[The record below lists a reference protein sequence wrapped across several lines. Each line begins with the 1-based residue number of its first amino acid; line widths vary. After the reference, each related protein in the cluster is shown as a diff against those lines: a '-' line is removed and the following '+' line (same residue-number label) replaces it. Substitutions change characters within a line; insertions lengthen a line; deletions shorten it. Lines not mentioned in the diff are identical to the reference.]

1 MKKKI
6 IILAAAV
13 SLLGSCS
20 NLKKDYES
28 TADEM
33 KIYKEISAEYSI
45 NNQWWEE
52 YQDSQ
57 LNYLVKLG
65 LDNNKDLAKA
75 AININKALYQANII
89 GSSLVPEFSGSVSG
103 SAGSNANKDI
113 KNGGNSEIQH
123 SGELSVSYEVDL
135 WRRLRDMQNAEEWE
149 YKATIEDYEKTKLT
163 LVNNIINAYF
173 SIMYLENYI
182 DISKNMIKNYFD
194 IEEITANKLKYG
206 TGDILDKKEAE
217 REVIRGRNTLITY
230 EKQKKEQESLLR
242 NLLNLKPDEEL
253 KIDYREIGT
262 VKNLGVDLDVPVSVI
277 ANRPDIKAYEY
288 RLKSTFKNAAASEKQ
303 LYPDLIISSS
313 LSSSSS
319 KFNNTLKAPMA
330 LGAVSINLPF
340 LNWNEIKWNI
350 KTDRAQYEEAKLN
363 FQQGITTALNE
374 LDYNYFL
381 YIKEQENYANISD
394 INRYDK
400 EIAANYENRYKNGK
414 AELKDWLSSL
424 NDEAS
429 SRLNVVGSKYE
440 LIKIENT
447 IYQSMGGK
455 VK

>member
-6 IILAAAV
+6 IILTVAAFFLV
-13 SLLGSCS
+13 SCS

-33 KIYKEISAEYSI
+33 KIYKDISAGYTI
-45 NNQWWEE
+45 NNRWWEG

-89 GSSLVPEFSGSVSG
+89 GSNLVPEFSSNV
-103 SAGSNANKDI
+103 GSNATKDI
-113 KNGGNSEIQH
+113 KDGGSSEIKH

-135 WRRLRDMQNAEEWE
+135 WHRLRDMQDAEEWE

-163 LVNNIINAYF
+163 LINNIINTYF
-173 SIMYLENYI
+173 SLMYLENYI
-182 DISKNMIKNYFD
+182 DISKSMIKNYSD
-194 IEEITANKLKYG
+194 IEEIATNKLKYG
-206 TGDILDKKEAE
+206 TGDILAKKEAE
-217 REVIRGRNTLITY
+217 REVIRSKNTLITY

-253 KIDYREIGT
+253 KINYKEINT
-262 VKNLGVDLDVPVSVI
+262 VKNLGVNLDVPVSVI

-330 LGAVSINLPF
+330 LGSVNINLPF

-350 KTDRAQYEEAKLN
+350 KTDRAQYEEAKLD

-381 YIKEQENYANISD
+381 YVKEQENYINIID
-394 INRYDK
+394 INMYDK
-400 EIAANYENRYKNGK
+400 EIAVNYENRYKNGK
-414 AELKDWLSSL
+414 AELKDWLTSL

-447 IYQSMGGK
+447 IYQSMGGRTD
-455 VK
+455 